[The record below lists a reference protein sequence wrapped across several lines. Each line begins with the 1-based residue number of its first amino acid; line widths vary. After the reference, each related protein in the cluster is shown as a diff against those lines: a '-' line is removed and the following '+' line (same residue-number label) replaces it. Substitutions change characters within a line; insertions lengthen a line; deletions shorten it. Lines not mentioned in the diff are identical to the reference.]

1 VRLRPVL
8 LAVLVG
14 VVAVAAAVA
23 LLSLS
28 RPDATPSTAPDSP
41 ATAALPP
48 DGEPRDG
55 EPPLSE
61 PVGRYVAL
69 GDSFT
74 AGPLIPYVDADRA
87 ACLRSSANYPA
98 VLGRWLRA
106 DRLVDV
112 SCSGADTEDLRAEQ
126 LRSVTAVTDLVTVG
140 IGGNDFSI
148 FATLAQRC
156 AELAGTAPTGA
167 PCRGALRRADGT
179 NPLLAQADRV
189 GRRLAGALRT
199 VAERA
204 PDAVVAVVGYP
215 RILPASGTCTSVP
228 LAAGDYAFADRV
240 ERRLNSALRAA
251 ATQADATYV
260 DTYGPSRG
268 HDACAGGAAWVNGQD
283 TRAVRALGFHPYA
296 SGMRAAAAAAY
307 RTLTGDQPTALMR
320 DRAER
325 LTGRRPPGTLTLRE
339 QRLVAA
345 LLGAG

>member
-1 VRLRPVL
+1 MRSRPVL

-14 VVAVAAAVA
+14 VVAVAAAVV
-23 LLSLS
+23 LLALS
-28 RPDATPSTAPDSP
+28 RPDAAPSSATDSS
-41 ATAALPP
+41 ATEALSP

-87 ACLRSSANYPA
+87 ACLRSSANYPT
-98 VLGRWLRA
+98 VLRHWLHANRV
-106 DRLVDV
+106 VDV

-126 LRSVTAVTDLVTVG
+126 LRSVTTATDLVTVG

-148 FATLAQRC
+148 FATLAQQC
-156 AELAGTAPTGA
+156 SELASTDPTGA
-167 PCRGALRRADGT
+167 PCRVALRRNDGT

-240 ERRLNSALRAA
+240 ERRLNTALRAA
-251 ATQADATYV
+251 ATRADATYV
-260 DTYGPSRG
+260 DTYGPSFG

-296 SGMRAAAAAAY
+296 SGMQATAAAAY
-307 RTLTGDQPTALMR
+307 RTLTGDQPTASMR
-320 DRAER
+320 ERAER
-325 LTGRRPPGTLTLRE
+325 ATARRPSGTLTLRE

>member
-1 VRLRPVL
+1 
-8 LAVLVG
+8 
-14 VVAVAAAVA
+14 
-23 LLSLS
+23 
-28 RPDATPSTAPDSP
+28 
-41 ATAALPP
+41 
-48 DGEPRDG
+48 
-55 EPPLSE
+55 
-61 PVGRYVAL
+61 
-69 GDSFT
+69 
-74 AGPLIPYVDADRA
+74 
-87 ACLRSSANYPA
+87 

-112 SCSGADTEDLRAEQ
+112 SCSGADTKDLRAEQ
-126 LRSVTAVTDLVTVG
+126 LRSVTAPTDLVTVG

-148 FATLAQRC
+148 FATLAQQC
-156 AELAGTAPTGA
+156 SELASTDPTGA
-167 PCRGALRRADGT
+167 PCRVALRRADGT

-215 RILPASGTCTSVP
+215 RILPARGTCASVP

-320 DRAER
+320 DRAKR

-339 QRLVAA
+339 QRLVAT

>member
-1 VRLRPVL
+1 ML
-8 LAVLVG
+8 LAVLMG
-14 VVAVAAAVA
+14 MAAAAAAVA
-23 LLSLS
+23 LLALS
-28 RPDATPSTAPDSP
+28 GPDATPGSAP
-41 ATAALPP
+41 ATPATIDPP
-48 DGEPRDG
+48 PNGG
-55 EPPLSE
+55 PPLAGPLTGPLTG

-106 DRLVDV
+106 DRVVDV
-112 SCSGADTEDLRAEQ
+112 SCSGADTEDLRAAQ
-126 LRSVTAVTDLVTVG
+126 VRSVTASTDLVTVG

-148 FATLAQRC
+148 FSTLARRC
-156 AELAGTAPTGA
+156 AELAGSDPTGA
-167 PCRGALRRADGT
+167 PCRVALRRANGT
-179 NPLLAQADRV
+179 QPLLVQAARV
-189 GRRLAGALRT
+189 ELRLVGALRT

-204 PDAVVAVVGYP
+204 PDAVVALVGYP
-215 RILPASGTCTSVP
+215 RILPASGTCASVP

-251 ATQADATYV
+251 AAETGATYV

-268 HDACAGGAAWVNGQD
+268 HDACATGAAWVNGQD
-283 TRAVRALGFHPYA
+283 TRVVRALGFHPYA
-296 SGMRAAAAAAY
+296 SGMRATAAAAY
-307 RTLTGDQPTALMR
+307 RSLTGEPPTASMR
-320 DRAER
+320 ERAE
-325 LTGRRPPGTLTLRE
+325 LLSSRRPPGTLTLRE